1 MTKNIYD
8 ETIKDFGE
16 EWSLYQYSEN
26 DEENKFIFDQYFDIF
41 PWDHKNLP
49 EFTCLDL
56 GCGTGRWSKILS
68 TKVKSITLLDPSH
81 KALNIAKKNLEGKS
95 NVTFI
100 NKKFDDVI
108 LEDQSFDFIFSLGV
122 LHHMDNISLQ
132 LKKINKILKKD
143 GLTLIYLY
151 YRFDNKSLI
160 FKSIWKIS
168 DFLRTIIC
176 NLPFKLKS
184 LICNLIATIV
194 YLPLSYLYKF
204 LKLIKINVR
213 SLPLSFYADK
223 SFYIMR
229 TDALDRFGTKV
240 ENRFLKTE
248 IEKLLLENGFKD
260 IVFSPKEPFWHVIAK
275 KK

>member
-1 MTKNIYD
+1 M
-8 ETIKDFGE
+8 
-16 EWSLYQYSEN
+16 
-26 DEENKFIFDQYFDIF
+26 
-41 PWDHKNLP
+41 
-49 EFTCLDL
+49 
-56 GCGTGRWSKILS
+56 
-68 TKVKSITLLDPSH
+68 
-81 KALNIAKKNLEGKS
+81 
-95 NVTFI
+95 
-100 NKKFDDVI
+100 
-108 LEDQSFDFIFSLGV
+108 
-122 LHHMDNISLQ
+122 
-132 LKKINKILKKD
+132 
-143 GLTLIYLY
+143 
-151 YRFDNKSLI
+151 LI
-160 FKSIWKIS
+160 FFAKECE
-168 DFLRTIIC
+168 LEIIRSY
-176 NLPFKLKS
+176 LFKLKS

-229 TDALDRFGTKV
+229 TDALDRFGTK